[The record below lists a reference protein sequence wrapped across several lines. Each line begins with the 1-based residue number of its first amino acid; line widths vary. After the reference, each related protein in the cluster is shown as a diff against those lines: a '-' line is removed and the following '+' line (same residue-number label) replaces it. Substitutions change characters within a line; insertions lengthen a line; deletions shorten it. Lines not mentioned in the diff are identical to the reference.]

1 MNDGREIGAWGPAID
16 WNHLPRFLAAALT
29 ARSVRGPGPQCGHID
44 LVTPSLKT
52 RSPITTNNRNAKLMT
67 NTTAP
72 TVAHNILSP
81 PPFATSRIVDLT
93 RGASRLGI
101 RARVLIESKILADYG
116 EIDNA
121 LGHNTAGLVLSVLSH
136 CLATGHAGLAED
148 LLTVGLVRRQ
158 DGALVELDL
167 SLRRTRAGDQE
178 CFTLRL
184 ADEREAEA

>member
-1 MNDGREIGAWGPAID
+1 M
-16 WNHLPRFLAAALT
+16 
-29 ARSVRGPGPQCGHID
+29 
-44 LVTPSLKT
+44 
-52 RSPITTNNRNAKLMT
+52 
-67 NTTAP
+67 
-72 TVAHNILSP
+72 
-81 PPFATSRIVDLT
+81 DLT
-93 RGASRLGI
+93 RGANRLGI
-101 RARVLIESKILADYG
+101 RARVLIEAKILEDYG

-136 CLATGHAGLAED
+136 RLASGNAGLAND

-158 DGALVELDL
+158 TGASVELDL

>member
-1 MNDGREIGAWGPAID
+1 
-16 WNHLPRFLAAALT
+16 
-29 ARSVRGPGPQCGHID
+29 
-44 LVTPSLKT
+44 
-52 RSPITTNNRNAKLMT
+52 
-67 NTTAP
+67 
-72 TVAHNILSP
+72 
-81 PPFATSRIVDLT
+81 
-93 RGASRLGI
+93 
-101 RARVLIESKILADYG
+101 VLIESKILADYG